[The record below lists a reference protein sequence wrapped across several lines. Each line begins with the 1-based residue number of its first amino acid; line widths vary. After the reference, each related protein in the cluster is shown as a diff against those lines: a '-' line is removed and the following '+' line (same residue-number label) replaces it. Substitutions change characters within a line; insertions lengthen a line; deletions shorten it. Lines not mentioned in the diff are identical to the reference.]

1 MAFNEK
7 LNESTQMGG
16 ESFRCLEK
24 KWTENVKYNTAQ
36 KINEGAVKLRERER
50 ERERGRGRK
59 AARQRSR
66 QRKFFVLLKKVNYL
80 FSFFFYAPF

>member
-1 MAFNEK
+1 
-7 LNESTQMGG
+7 MGG

-50 ERERGRGRK
+50 ERERGRGRGRK

-66 QRKFFVLLKKVNYL
+66 QRKFFCIVEKGQLLIFFLFLCTVLVQ
-80 FSFFFYAPF
+80 FHV